1 MLLGGVEPVV
11 TEPRDELAV
20 TDIID
25 TDDGEDFSA
34 FVLPPYG
41 YVQFQP

>member
-1 MLLGGVEPVV
+1 MEPVV
-11 TEPRDELAV
+11 TDPRDELAAV